1 MDKKF
6 AVLTRNAPMFMISDV
21 IKKYFVFVQ
30 GDQRYSN
37 QNATLVCSK
46 KKNKIIDYMTEHKI
60 ILLISKNMNI

>member
-6 AVLTRNAPMFMISDV
+6 AVLIQNAPMFMISDV
-21 IKKYFVFVQ
+21 MIKYFVFVP
-30 GDQRYSN
+30 GEQRYSN

-46 KKNKIIDYMTEHKI
+46 KKNKIIYYMREQKI